1 MKTILILSNSD
12 SGLCDF
18 RKELLQELVRT
29 GYRVLVSVP
38 DTGYVE
44 RIRSFG
50 CECIETVLDRRGM
63 NPVRDIKLLLFYL
76 KLIRTYRP
84 DSVLTYTIKP
94 NIYGGL
100 AARLTRTP
108 YLANITGLGTS
119 LEKDGPLQ
127 KMIVLM
133 YRTALKK
140 ASCVFFQNSG
150 NQEFMQKKGCV
161 TGKTRVISGSGVNLQ
176 EHGYEEYPVSGA
188 SVSDAE
194 VCASGQIRFLSIM
207 RLMQS
212 KGIEELF
219 AAAEA
224 VHARYPHVVFQLL
237 GAYEEES
244 RQQYEPV
251 VKKLEKCGALE
262 YYGYRDDVP
271 DFLKNCH
278 AVVHPSYHE
287 GMSNV
292 LLEAAA
298 TGRPVLASNVE
309 GCRNT
314 FQDGISGIAFE
325 VKSAESLQ
333 AALEQFLELSNE
345 QRAQMGKC
353 GRAFVEANFD
363 RKLVVAAYLEE
374 LRLAV
379 RM

>member
-1 MKTILILSNSD
+1 MAKSILILSNSD

-18 RKELLQELVRT
+18 RKELLCELVSK

-50 CECIETVLDRRGM
+50 CECIGTSLDRRGM
-63 NPVRDIKLLLFYL
+63 NPVKDMKLLLFYL
-76 KLIRTYRP
+76 KLIGRYKP
-84 DSVLTYTIKP
+84 DAVLTYTIKP

-108 YLANITGLGTS
+108 YLVNITGLGTT

-140 ASCVFFQNSG
+140 AACVFFQNRV
-150 NQEFMQKKGCV
+150 NHDFMKEKGCV
-161 TGKTRVISGSGVNLQ
+161 SGKTRIISGSGVNLQ
-176 EHGYEEYPVSGA
+176 EHVLEEYPRDEHEEA
-188 SVSDAE
+188 
-194 VCASGQIRFLSIM
+194 GQIRFLSIL
-207 RLMQS
+207 RLMKS

-224 VHARYPHVVFQLL
+224 VHAKNPHVVFQLL

-244 RQQYEPV
+244 RQQYEPI

-271 DFLKNCH
+271 KFLEKCH

-314 FQDGISGIAFE
+314 FQDGVSGIAFE
-325 VKSAESLQ
+325 VKSADSLKD
-333 AALEQFLELSNE
+333 ALERFLNLSNE
-345 QRAQMGKC
+345 ERSEMGKQ
-353 GRAFVEANFD
+353 GRKFVEANFD
-363 RKLVVAAYLEE
+363 RRLVVKAYLEE
-374 LRLAV
+374 LQQAV
-379 RM
+379 K